1 MKGKFRTA
9 AFEFARKVSSFEVLH
24 LVLFGSVSRDEEDK
38 RSDLDFLVVID
49 TEGPADDHPDHDRI
63 SQAAFDVEKRHDC
76 AIQIVF
82 ANRSFA
88 GLDDYFVQHALAEGT
103 ILYSRAPRIEL
114 EGMDLEP
121 HVIIHYSLQQL
132 NQSQKMTFRN
142 RLYGYRSKR
151 EYKDKVYRHQTPG
164 LLKETG
170 GDKLGLATIMVPRR
184 NLKRITDFLDKSNA
198 TYRTREVWMY
208 R

>member
-1 MKGKFRTA
+1 MKGKFKKA
-9 AFEFARKVSSFEVLH
+9 AFEFARKISSFEVLH
-24 LVLFGSVSRDEEDK
+24 LVLFGSVSRNEEDK

-49 TEGPADDHPDHDRI
+49 TGGPADDHPDRDKI

-82 ANRSFA
+82 ANRNFS
-88 GLDDYFVQHALAEGT
+88 GLDDYFIQHALAEGT

-114 EGMDLEP
+114 EGVALES
-121 HVIIHYSLQQL
+121 HIIIHYSLRKL

-151 EYKDKVYRHQTPG
+151 EYKD
-164 LLKETG
+164 
-170 GDKLGLATIMVPRR
+170 
-184 NLKRITDFLDKSNA
+184 
-198 TYRTREVWMY
+198 
-208 R
+208 